1 MILNTLVASEFA
13 AVEYADVL
21 WSGLVMTLTI
31 SAIGIAGSLVV
42 GLTGAAAVEL
52 RIPVVRQAVRVYVEV
67 IRNTPLLVQI
77 FFLFFVAPTLGVTLS
92 AFAVGCISLVLWGG
106 AYNVENFRAG
116 LAAVGPRYLE
126 GARALGFSE
135 RGTFMNVTAPIGV
148 RLSLPGLTNT
158 MISVLKNSALMLG
171 IGLAELTFVVQRLSA
186 ETFRT
191 VELFILLGAIYLVLV
206 LILSSI
212 MHLLS
217 RRYALGAGV

>member
-1 MILNTLVASEFA
+1 MTTLFA
-13 AVEYADVL
+13 ATDIAAIKYADVL
-21 WSGLVMTLTI
+21 WAGLLMTLQI
-31 SAIGIAGSLVV
+31 SAIGIVGSVVV
-42 GLTGAAAVEL
+42 GLAGAAMGEL
-52 RIPVVRQAVRVYVEV
+52 RVPVIRQAVRVYVEV
-67 IRNTPLLVQI
+67 IRNTPLLVQV

-92 AFAVGCISLVLWGG
+92 AFAVGCIALIVWGG

-116 LAAVGPRYLE
+116 LAAVSTRYLE
-126 GARALGFSE
+126 GARALGFSK
-135 RGTFMNVTAPIGV
+135 RRAFLHITVPIGI

-158 MISVLKNSALMLG
+158 LISVLKNSALMLG

-191 VELFILLGAIYLVLV
+191 VELFIVLGAVYLVLV
-206 LILSSI
+206 LILSSS

>member
-1 MILNTLVASEFA
+1 MTTLFAATDFA
-13 AVEYADVL
+13 AVKYADVL
-21 WSGLVMTLTI
+21 WAGLVMTLEI
-31 SAIGIAGSLVV
+31 SAIGIVGSVVV
-42 GLTGAAAVEL
+42 GLAGAAAGEL
-52 RIPVVRQAVRVYVEV
+52 RVPVIRQAVRVYVEV
-67 IRNTPLLVQI
+67 IRNTPLLVQV

-92 AFAVGCISLVLWGG
+92 AFAVGCIALVVWGG

-116 LAAVGPRYLE
+116 LAAVGVRYLE
-126 GARALGFSE
+126 GARALGFSK
-135 RGTFMNVTAPIGV
+135 RRAFLHITVPIGI

-158 MISVLKNSALMLG
+158 LISVLKNSALMLG

-191 VELFILLGAIYLVLV
+191 VELFIVLGVVYLVLV
-206 LILSSI
+206 LILSSF